1 MSTPLAAP
9 VLFAFAVSLIL
20 APAVLFLVRRL
31 RVLDVPSARSSH
43 VVATPR
49 GGGIA
54 CAVGAT
60 LGVLVAGGMPTGA
73 TGLLIAAGLF
83 GLIGLA
89 DDLRTTSPFIRL
101 ALQVGA
107 SLAALPWLLSE
118 LAGPAA
124 WRAAFAVGVVVWL
137 VGYVNVFNFM
147 DGINGISA
155 CQATVAGLAW
165 CAIGGIEEEPLLRV
179 AGAVVAA
186 GALAFAPFNM
196 PSARMFLGDV
206 GSYFLGGWL
215 AVLMVIALRAG
226 VPVEAAAGP
235 VAVYLVDAG
244 TTLVRRI
251 KRGDRWYEAHRE
263 HVYQRLTGMGWS
275 HTRTTAVVSIAT
287 ALCCVL
293 GAASLQDAMAL
304 RVGADAVA
312 VGVLSLYV
320 LAPSLLERRAL
331 VAA

>member
-1 MSTPLAAP
+1 MSTPLTVP
-9 VLFAFAVSLIL
+9 VLFAFAVSLVL
-20 APAVLFLVRRL
+20 APAVLFVVRRL
-31 RVLDVPSARSSH
+31 RVLDVPNARSSH

-54 CAVGAT
+54 CGVGAT
-60 LGVLVAGGMPTGA
+60 IGLLIAGGIPTRA
-73 TGLLIAAGLF
+73 TGLLVAAALF
-83 GLIGLA
+83 GVIGLA

-107 SLAALPWLLSE
+107 SLAALPWLLPGLS
-118 LAGPAA
+118 GPTV
-124 WRAAFAVGVVVWL
+124 WRAVFAVAVVVWL

-155 CQATVAGLAW
+155 CQTAVVGAAW
-165 CAIGGIEEEPLLRV
+165 CALGVIEDEPLLQV

-186 GALAFAPFNM
+186 AALAFAPFNM

-215 AVLMVIALRAG
+215 AVLVVIGLRSG
-226 VPVEAAAGP
+226 LPVEAAAGP

-263 HVYQRLTGMGWS
+263 HVYQRLTAMGWS
-275 HTRTTAVVSIAT
+275 HTRTTAVVSVAT
-287 ALCCVL
+287 ALCCLL
-293 GAASLQDAMAL
+293 GAASLHEGTGL
-304 RVGADAVA
+304 RVGADILAL
-312 VGVLSLYV
+312 GVLALYV
-320 LAPSLLERRAL
+320 AAPSLLERRAL